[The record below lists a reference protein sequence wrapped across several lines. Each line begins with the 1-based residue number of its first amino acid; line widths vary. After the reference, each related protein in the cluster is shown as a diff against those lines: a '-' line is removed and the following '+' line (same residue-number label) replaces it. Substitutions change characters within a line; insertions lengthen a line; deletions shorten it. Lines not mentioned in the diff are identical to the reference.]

1 MHNVIHMITFAFL
14 LTCIALTL
22 KIKNKIKKVFN
33 TYMNTIPCLK
43 IRFNSIAFV
52 YAPFD
57 S

>member
-14 LTCIALTL
+14 LTSIAVTL
-22 KIKNKIKKVFN
+22 KKNKIKKVFN